1 LNQRAL
7 EFAHGVFVRNATIS
21 FTHSRPSLEYFC
33 PNPMFDKGAVHC
45 CAQVPTFGL
54 RKNVETL
61 EESSH
66 HRDEAAALVIGVVG
80 VGY

>member
-1 LNQRAL
+1 MA
-7 EFAHGVFVRNATIS
+7 VREQE
-21 FTHSRPSLEYFC
+21 RQ
-33 PNPMFDKGAVHC
+33 NPIFDKHAMRC
-45 CAQVPTFGL
+45 SARVPTFGL

-66 HRDEAAALVIGVVG
+66 HREEGAALVIGVVG